1 MGPLFVAESKSQAID
16 MNRRFFLKL
25 ATALPLAGCVTS
37 PAAMSLRTVPAVAK
51 KDGGGDAR
59 IRGPFP
65 LLCTPYTETG
75 AVDYEVLAKEARFVD
90 ACGVAGIIWPP
101 ANDAL
106 GLLTPEEERK
116 ALETL
121 GRTLAKGKA
130 TLTVCCP
137 GRTSEEALARAR
149 FTEELSAKHRI
160 RASILARPP
169 DDAKTQADLEKYYTA
184 LAQTVRRPVIIQT
197 SNGRSPQ
204 LDVELLIRLAKNFP
218 ETFGYVKEES
228 EGAKGNDRIR
238 ALVAAKPV
246 IHNVFSAWGGWSW
259 LYQARRLGT
268 GGLIT
273 QRPMYAD
280 VLAYIWEQMENGD
293 ANGTLTDAFAK
304 LLLMMNLKQAIPGQ
318 DLRGCHLYILQK
330 RGVFKNRLSRAAV
343 KGKPGKWTLSDQ
355 KLTPADI
362 DEIETCYAALKPYL
376 KDV

>member
-1 MGPLFVAESKSQAID
+1 MK
-16 MNRRFFLKL
+16 RRFFLKL
-25 ATALPLAGCVTS
+25 AAVLPLAECAS
-37 PAAMSLRTVPAVAK
+37 SAAPVRLQTVPAAAK

-90 ACGVAGIIWPP
+90 ACGVSGIIWPP
-101 ANDAL
+101 ADDAL
-106 GLLTPEEERK
+106 RLLTLDEERK
-116 ALETL
+116 GLETL
-121 GRTLAKGKA
+121 ARTMANGKA
-130 TLTVCCP
+130 MLTVCCP
-137 GRTSEEALARAR
+137 GRTTEEALARAR
-149 FTEELSAKHRI
+149 ATEELSAEHRV
-160 RASILARPP
+160 RSAILARPP

-184 LAQTVRRPVIIQT
+184 LARTVRRPVIIQT
-197 SNGRSPQ
+197 TNGKSPQ
-204 LDVELLIRLAKNFP
+204 LDVELLIRLAKSFP

-228 EGAKGNDRIR
+228 EGVKGNDRIR

-246 IHNVFSAWGGWSW
+246 IHNVFSAWGGWAW
-259 LYQARRLGT
+259 LYQGRRLGT

-304 LLLMMNLKQAIPGQ
+304 LLLMLNLKQVIPGH
-318 DLRGCHLYILQK
+318 DLRGYHLYILQK
-330 RGVFKNRLSRAAV
+330 RGVFKNRLSRVAG
-343 KGKPGKWTLSDQ
+343 KGKSGQWTLSDQ
-355 KLTPADI
+355 KLTPPEI

-376 KDV
+376 KDVS